1 MPPSSLTTNR
11 LLSNDIARAESTTRS
26 AAKTRIRNRLVQ
38 KFKGTNKISATP
50 SQLRN
55 RDSNHTSGK
64 TVGGM
69 NKSSLNEHKVLFLD
83 SKSKSEHTGGEV
95 TAVPNPT
102 PDTGFR
108 PTQSQ
113 IPGYPPTIATL
124 SASPNPS
131 TPAHQNQTTTF
142 TLLPPL
148 LSLGPSSAHMF
159 SPSRT
164 TTAFPSSFT
173 SLEPTNAAAKIS
185 EKNQLSQ
192 PHRLST
198 PIIVLLA
205 VGSGLLLAGLLIL
218 IKFCARPA
226 RRPRLIPSLPIL
238 DDSFAD
244 DDRFQAKASKESP
257 IFGGKERL
265 SPRPGSN
272 GLWAWTQYS
281 QPGTEK
287 AQAASINMGDNP
299 YGYGAV
305 SRSPRLQG
313 KMTYSGVNGKAQYH
327 FTGHAHTQSAP
338 IQTPVNSPCQPSM
351 QQVQNTVCRAAKRVS
366 VASMSLYAASPRP
379 SQIDAHVAAGGSGTG
394 TIYTADGHRA
404 IERSKSRASLD
415 RDRGNLVN
423 EGPVS
428 KSNRYPRGAAYDGA
442 DVSSPAFLSYT
453 IPQPYAAPS
462 RGGRTRIK
470 SSYYAPGAYPRI
482 SDLPS
487 LGSDVDVNSSSRL
500 REREQQS
507 VRKSDSRRDRDTQA
521 LTSALG
527 LTSPTTEYTMP
538 SPQPTLYPDD
548 SLSVIDIRR
557 PRKSSVRRAPS
568 NRTKDSAYT
577 NDPSSAPVISTAQ
590 DASAALGSL
599 MLLDFSGPDS
609 QQRTVN
615 PKPVGNSTGSS
626 LPRSN
631 SAAKKRSDDKAP
643 SIPLPPPLPSLTQM
657 GLEHVNPQAYADY
670 RSPTYSIYGLYE
682 SDRKSGF
689 GS

>member
-1 MPPSSLTTNR
+1 MPPGSLTTNR
-11 LLSNDIARAESTTRS
+11 LSPNGIERTKSTTLS
-26 AAKTRIRNRLVQ
+26 VAGTRIRNRLVQ
-38 KFKGTNKISATP
+38 KSQGADWISATP
-50 SQLRN
+50 LQVRY
-55 RDSNHTSGK
+55 RDGNHTSGK
-64 TVGGM
+64 TVGAM
-69 NKSSLNEHKVLFLD
+69 NKSSSNEHKALILD
-83 SKSKSEHTGGEV
+83 SKSKNEHTGGEV
-95 TAVPNPT
+95 TTVPNPT

-124 SASPNPS
+124 SASPSPS
-131 TPAHQNQTTTF
+131 TPAHQNQTSMSSAF
-142 TLLPPL
+142 TPLPPL
-148 LSLGPSSAHMF
+148 LSLVPSSTHIF
-159 SPSRT
+159 PPSRT

-218 IKFCARPA
+218 IKFCSRPA

-238 DDSFAD
+238 DDPFVD

-281 QPGTEK
+281 QPGPGK

-338 IQTPVNSPCQPSM
+338 IQTPVNSPYQPSM
-351 QQVQNTVCRAAKRVS
+351 QQVQSTLSRAAKRVS
-366 VASMSLYAASPRP
+366 VVSMSLYAASPQP
-379 SQIDAHVAAGGSGTG
+379 SQIGASVAAGGSGTG
-394 TIYTADGHRA
+394 TTYTADGHRA
-404 IERSKSRASLD
+404 IERSKFRASLD
-415 RDRGNLVN
+415 RDRGNPVN
-423 EGPVS
+423 AGPVS
-428 KSNRYPRGAAYDGA
+428 KSNRYSRGTAYDGA

-453 IPQPYAAPS
+453 IPQPDAAPS

-470 SSYYAPGAYPRI
+470 SSYYAPGTYPRV

-487 LGSDVDVNSSSRL
+487 LGSDIDVN
-500 REREQQS
+500 REREQHS

-548 SLSVIDIRR
+548 SLSVVDIRR
-557 PRKSSVRRAPS
+557 PRKSSVKRAPS
-568 NRTKDSAYT
+568 NRTRDPAYT

-599 MLLDFSGPDS
+599 MLLDFCGADS

-615 PKPVGNSTGSS
+615 PKPVRNSAGSG

-631 SAAKKRSDDKAP
+631 SGAKKRSDDKAP

-682 SDRKSGF
+682 SNRKSDF
-689 GS
+689 GY